1 MPGKVAK
8 IGSFSEWVGVFNEW
22 RKEVGVNKDDV
33 EAFHFDTLYGAIE
46 TGEIQFGSYKARNK
60 WENLPQVPTHHMR
73 HTLINIITSPCDT
86 EFPPINHTPNPFP
99 TT

>member
-46 TGEIQFGSYKARNK
+46 TGEIQFGSYKGRNK
-60 WENLPQVPTHHMR
+60 WENLR
-73 HTLINIITSPCDT
+73 A
-86 EFPPINHTPNPFP
+86 TPSLPAWNSSATCLKPRRRNMIAVRLP
-99 TT
+99 AS